1 MGLRARLTVAEQAA
15 VARAVEVE
23 VEAQARVQVREVV
36 GALVV
41 VEGPVL
47 ERVAERER
55 VVALAGEPALVLA
68 LVPEQEQEQERE
80 QEREQEQEQA
90 PDLGA
95 DLAPA
100 PDLEPEPVLEAA
112 PVAPVAPA
120 GVAERGLAPG
130 AAPVVAR
137 AGPVVRVADPVV
149 VPPGVRQQ
157 GGSR

>member
-68 LVPEQEQEQERE
+68 LVPEQEQEQE
-80 QEREQEQEQA
+80 QEQA

-100 PDLEPEPVLEAA
+100 PDLEADLEPEPVLAAAPVA

-137 AGPVVRVADPVV
+137 VGPVVRVADPVV
-149 VPPGVRQQ
+149 VRPGVRQQ